1 MVVEKRLEDET
12 GLLDTPY
19 LRRIREEGRKEG
31 REEARKE
38 GALAVRRRIIVE
50 AVTVRFAPPPEV
62 LQQVRQALE
71 EHREEAALAELFTA
85 AIRSTSLADFQEA
98 LAPA

>member
-1 MVVEKRLEDET
+1 MEKRLEDET

-50 AVTVRFAPPPEV
+50 TVTVRFAPSPEV
-62 LQQVRQALE
+62 LQQVRQSLE
-71 EHREEAALAELFTA
+71 VCCDEEALAQLFTA
-85 AIRSTSLADFQEA
+85 AICSASMADFQEA
-98 LAPA
+98 LAQV